1 MNNSVDLTFRYFDF
15 ACCECCASFI
25 YGISRSPPYATTMT
39 MTDQGHAGLGFH
51 ATADLSPNG
60 EGGNSQGDDS
70 SALLLQ
76 QYMSQCLSYHESQK
90 QAQDATSA
98 HHTAQ
103 QAPPPVMPQQPVSVP
118 YDWHGPTSTSHQ
130 VSSSAPAFMSGQTL
144 PSSFAEQPAAIQ
156 VLVPAREVQHQSPAP
171 QHDEAMKA
179 HVEEALAAAMRV
191 PSSVD
196 PLPAPSHPRIP
207 ASISIP
213 TKHPLEYS
221 KARSQ
226 YAEIRQKRLRA
237 AMLRNFE
244 HVARRD
250 EADMQRHLEELERQ
264 RELGKL
270 MEERHQKSMEGR
282 ISAAAAAAAATA
294 KAALKKNGSSGG
306 IAGAASMAGIGTKSR
321 KKIEKT
327 KKKEGHVVIDTSK
340 QRELRCAVYI
350 AGLPTDPTAINED
363 TLAVLFASY
372 GSIKRVQLY
381 VDRRTGRRK
390 GDGLVVFDVPSGGG
404 TSAWKAAEDM
414 IQAVCEQMD
423 GAQLGCGS
431 QISVEPADADYKA
444 SGRSANASG
453 AGHYGPA
460 SAITDNEAGLGEDE
474 GAGIKGNG
482 SEGGSAENNGVG
494 VDLGGEDDLD
504 NFFDSL

>member
-1 MNNSVDLTFRYFDF
+1 
-15 ACCECCASFI
+15 
-25 YGISRSPPYATTMT
+25 
-39 MTDQGHAGLGFH
+39 MTDQGGHAGLGFH
-51 ATADLSPNG
+51 ATADLSPNS
-60 EGGNSQGDDS
+60 EGGNSQGDAS

-90 QAQDATSA
+90 QVQDAASA

-103 QAPPPVMPQQPVSVP
+103 QAQQPVSVP
-118 YDWHGPTSTSHQ
+118 YDWHGSTSTSHQ

-156 VLVPAREVQHQSPAP
+156 VLVPAREV
-171 QHDEAMKA
+171 HDEAMKA
-179 HVEEALAAAMRV
+179 HVEEALAAAMQV
-191 PSSVD
+191 PSSFD

-213 TKHPLEYS
+213 TKHPSEYS

-282 ISAAAAAAAATA
+282 ISAAAAATA

-363 TLAVLFASY
+363 TLSVLFASY

-453 AGHYGPA
+453 AGYYGLE
-460 SAITDNEAGLGEDE
+460 SAIADNEAGLGEDE
-474 GAGIKGNG
+474 CAGMKGSAG
-482 SEGGSAENNGVG
+482 SGGGSAENNDVG

-504 NFFDSL
+504 SFFDSL

>member
-1 MNNSVDLTFRYFDF
+1 
-15 ACCECCASFI
+15 
-25 YGISRSPPYATTMT
+25 
-39 MTDQGHAGLGFH
+39 MTDQGGHAGLGFH
-51 ATADLSPNG
+51 VTADLSPNS
-60 EGGNSQGDDS
+60 EGGNSQGDAS

-90 QAQDATSA
+90 QVQDAASA

-103 QAPPPVMPQQPVSVP
+103 QAQQPVSVP
-118 YDWHGPTSTSHQ
+118 YDWHGSTSTSHQ

-156 VLVPAREVQHQSPAP
+156 VLVPAREV
-171 QHDEAMKA
+171 HDEAMKA

-207 ASISIP
+207 ATISIP
-213 TKHPLEYS
+213 TKHPSEYS

-250 EADMQRHLEELERQ
+250 EADMQRYLEELERQ

-282 ISAAAAAAAATA
+282 ISAAAAAATA

-363 TLAVLFASY
+363 TLSVLFASY

-482 SEGGSAENNGVG
+482 SEGGSAENNVVG
-494 VDLGGEDDLD
+494 VDLGGGEDDLD